1 MGDEKSQWL
10 EERRTLSAELEKDPY
25 SSEIYLR
32 RAICHERLGYPD
44 LAASDAYRALLL
56 TDEVFDEEGEY
67 HDRAVEALETVV
79 GGQDVPAV
87 NGVAGKGV
95 NGVGECVNADE
106 EDHNDDGD
114 EDESE
119 REPRYTAVAKDNARR
134 SSVILVRALLECGDL
149 KSAFDFVEMGLRNHP
164 DNTELENLKSRI
176 LGRHRSKELEKDPA
190 WDQSNFN
197 PREDL
202 SEGGCVR
209 REIYPWN
216 DHEPDRFS
224 DKNLSFINDEIKKYA
239 PQCEVRAVELP
250 ILSEK
255 PTTTSPLTINQL
267 GIFTTAPI
275 PPHTRVLLEPSVL
288 TSSTRLHEPFCDA
301 CSAPL
306 PPHSPTSPLP
316 ACDAC
321 EDTVFCSEMCHT
333 RAMSLYHPAICGIQ
347 DYSISAYDPDPRSA
361 TSSLYTLLL
370 ARTIAMSRTQ
380 SLHPLSLPQT
390 KYLWGDFTPASKPI
404 TRSLPFT
411 FQTQIQAP
419 LNLLSALSLDL
430 FAPQTI
436 QYYDTWII
444 NTLLAKFR
452 GVANAKMNERTGVPE
467 VAGVHWLW
475 SLANH
480 SCAPNMKWE
489 WERGGMGFVSRG
501 GKEVV
506 RWGPEQRQ
514 QQRGQGQGG
523 NDEEEDGEEKWKG
536 GLEAGEEVLNHYC
549 DVELDVRARREW
561 AVGALGGWC
570 LCERCVWEEGE
581 EGRRREGEGDRG
593 GEK

>member
-10 EERRTLSAELEKDPY
+10 EERRTISLELEKSPY
-25 SSEIYLR
+25 NSESYLK
-32 RAICHERLGYPD
+32 RATCHERLGYPD

-67 HDRAVEALETVV
+67 HDRVVEALETAV
-79 GGQDVPAV
+79 GGQDIPAA
-87 NGVAGKGV
+87 NGVAGKIV
-95 NGVGECVNADE
+95 NGTGRRLEADE
-106 EDHNDDGD
+106 EDHNDDHD
-114 EDESE
+114 EDESG
-119 REPRYTAVAKDNARR
+119 RESRYTVVARDHARR

-149 KSAFDFVEMGLRNHP
+149 KSAFHFVEMGLRIHP
-164 DNTELENLKSRI
+164 GNKELVNLKSHI
-176 LGRHRSKELEKDPA
+176 LGRHRSKELEKDPS
-190 WDQSNFN
+190 WDQSKFK

-202 SEGGCVR
+202 PEEGYVR

-224 DKNLSFINDEIKKYA
+224 ERNLSFINAEIKKYA

-250 ILSEK
+250 ILSEN
-255 PTTTSPLTINQL
+255 PTTTTPLTINQL

-275 PPHTRVLLEPSVL
+275 HPHTRVLLEPSVL

-301 CSAPL
+301 CSTPL

-316 ACDAC
+316 ACSAC
-321 EDTVFCSEMCHT
+321 EDTVFCSSTCHT

-347 DYSISAYDPDPRSA
+347 DYSISAYDPSPTLA

-370 ARTIAMSRTQ
+370 ARTIAMSETQ

-390 KYLWGDFTPASKPI
+390 KYLWGDFTPLHKPI
-404 TRSLPFT
+404 TRSLPFS
-411 FQTQIQAP
+411 FQNHIQSP

-430 FAPQTI
+430 FCPSTI
-436 QYYDTWII
+436 QNYDTWII

-480 SCAPNMKWE
+480 SCAPNVKWE

-501 GKEVV
+501 GGEVV
-506 RWGPEQRQ
+506 RWGPGQEGNNEEEEEQR
-514 QQRGQGQGG
+514 
-523 NDEEEDGEEKWKG
+523 WKG
-536 GLEAGEEVLNHYC
+536 GLAVGEEVLNHYC
-549 DVELDVRARREW
+549 DVDLSVRARREW
-561 AVGALGGWC
+561 A
-570 LCERCVWEEGE
+570 ERGFLQ
-581 EGRRREGEGDRG
+581 
-593 GEK
+593 

>member
-1 MGDEKSQWL
+1 MGDQKSQWL
-10 EERRTLSAELEKDPY
+10 EERRTISVELEKSPY
-25 SSEIYLR
+25 SSETYLR

-56 TDEVFDEEGEY
+56 TDEIFDEEGEY

-79 GGQDVPAV
+79 GGQDIPAA
-87 NGVAGKGV
+87 NGVAGKKV
-95 NGVGECVNADE
+95 NGIGLCLVADD
-106 EDHNDDGD
+106 EDHHDDCD
-114 EDESE
+114 EDESG
-119 REPRYTAVAKDNARR
+119 REPWYTILAKDNARR
-134 SSVILVRALLECGDL
+134 SSVILVRALVECGDL
-149 KSAFDFVEMGLRNHP
+149 KSAFDFVEMALRIHP
-164 DNTELENLKSRI
+164 GNKELENLKSRI
-176 LGRHRSKELEKDPA
+176 LERHRSKQLEKDPA
-190 WDQSNFN
+190 WDQSMFN

-202 SEGGCVR
+202 SEEGCVR
-209 REIYPWN
+209 REIYSWN

-224 DKNLSFINDEIKKYA
+224 EENLSFINAEIKKYA

-255 PTTTSPLTINQL
+255 PTTTSSLTINQL

-321 EDTVFCSEMCHT
+321 EDTVFCSETCHT

-347 DYSISAYDPDPRSA
+347 DYSISAYDPDPHSA

-370 ARTIAMSRTQ
+370 ARTIALSQTQ

-430 FAPQTI
+430 FAPSTI
-436 QYYDTWII
+436 QNYDTWII

-480 SCAPNMKWE
+480 SCAPNVRWE
-489 WERGGMGFVSRG
+489 WERGGMGFVSRSG
-501 GKEVV
+501 SEVI
-506 RWGPEQRQ
+506 RWGPGQQKQQ
-514 QQRGQGQGG
+514 QQRGQGGPEEE
-523 NDEEEDGEEKWKG
+523 EEEDGKWKG

-570 LCERCVWEEGE
+570 LCERCVWEEEEEE
-581 EGRRREGEGDRG
+581 EGGKWKEDG
-593 GEK
+593 GE

>member
-1 MGDEKSQWL
+1 MGDEISQWL
-10 EERRTLSAELEKDPY
+10 EERRTISLELEKSPY
-25 SSEIYLR
+25 NSETYLR
-32 RAICHERLGYPD
+32 RATCHERLGYPD

-67 HDRAVEALETVV
+67 HDKTVEALEAAV

-87 NGVAGKGV
+87 NGLAGKSV
-95 NGVGECVNADE
+95 NGIGRCINAE
-106 EDHNDDGD
+106 EDYNDDRD
-114 EDESE
+114 EDESG
-119 REPRYTAVAKDNARR
+119 REPWYTAIAKDNARR

-149 KSAFDFVEMGLRNHP
+149 KSAFNFVETGLRMHTGNK
-164 DNTELENLKSRI
+164 ELENLKSRI
-176 LGRHRSKELEKDPA
+176 LEGHRCKELEKDPA
-190 WDQSNFN
+190 WDQSTFN

-202 SEGGCVR
+202 PEHGYVR

-224 DKNLSFINDEIKKYA
+224 EENLSFINAELKKYA

-255 PTTTSPLTINQL
+255 PTTTAPLTIKQL
-267 GIFTTAPI
+267 GIFTTSAI
-275 PPHTRVLLEPSVL
+275 PPHMRVLLEPSVL

-316 ACDAC
+316 TCSAC
-321 EDTVFCSEMCHT
+321 EDTVFCSPTCHT
-333 RAMSLYHPAICGIQ
+333 RAMSLYHPAICGLQ
-347 DYSISAYDPDPRSA
+347 DYSISAYDPSPLSA

-370 ARTIAMSRTQ
+370 ARTLAMSLTQ

-390 KYLWGDFTPASKPI
+390 KYLWGDFTPSSNPLPI

-411 FQTQIQAP
+411 FQSHIQSP

-430 FAPQTI
+430 FSPTTLHN
-436 QYYDTWII
+436 YDTWII

-480 SCAPNMKWE
+480 SCAPNVRWE
-489 WERGGMGFVSRG
+489 WEKGGMGFVSRG
-501 GKEVV
+501 GGEVV
-506 RWGPEQRQ
+506 RWGAGARS
-514 QQRGQGQGG
+514 RGPG
-523 NDEEEDGEEKWKG
+523 EEEEENERWEG
-536 GLEAGEEVLNHYC
+536 GLAAGEEVLNHYC
-549 DVELDVRARREW
+549 DIELDVRARREW

-570 LCERCVWEEGE
+570 LCGRCVWESERAGGDGEEEGE
-581 EGRRREGEGDRG
+581 ESG
-593 GEK
+593 